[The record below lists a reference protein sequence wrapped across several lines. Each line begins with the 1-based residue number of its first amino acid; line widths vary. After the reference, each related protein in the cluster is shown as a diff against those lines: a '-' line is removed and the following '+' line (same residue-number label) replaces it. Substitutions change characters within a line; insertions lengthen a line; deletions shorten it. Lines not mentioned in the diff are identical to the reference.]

1 VSPKSTGDQTALTAI
16 ERHDTVVIG
25 GGQAGLA
32 ISRYLSDQ
40 KRDHV
45 VLERARVAERW
56 RSERWDSMYFQ
67 FPNWALRLPG
77 FRHGGDD
84 PEGFSHSR
92 DVVRYIEDYAR
103 AIAAPLRT
111 GMAVRSLERDS
122 ERFRIATADATFE
135 SSRVVIATGPFQ
147 RPFVPPFAS
156 ALPAHI
162 HQVTANDYRNP
173 NELPPGAVLIV
184 GSGASGAQIAE
195 ELYQRGRKVFLAVNR
210 HRRVPRRY
218 RGRDCLTWLL
228 EFGAYETKVE
238 DLRGGMTDPT
248 ILVTGVNGG
257 HDIDLRRFARD
268 GVVLIGRMTGVADGA
283 AHFAGDVEPHLAE
296 ADRYCAEF
304 KRRVD
309 DHIRDKGLSA
319 PEDDSAAAAGSTP
332 VHAPQRLDLKAEG
345 ITSVIWCT
353 GYRSDFGWVHLPI
366 FDARG
371 APLQKRGVTPCP
383 GAYFLGLHWMH
394 KFKSAAMFGI
404 EEDAEYLA
412 RQIAGT
418 R

>member
-1 VSPKSTGDQTALTAI
+1 VTVI

-32 ISRYLSDQ
+32 ISHYLAEQ

-56 RSERWDSMYFQ
+56 RSERWDSMFFQ

-77 FRHGGDD
+77 FRHGGSD

-103 AIAAPLRT
+103 AIAAPVRT
-111 GMAVRSLERDS
+111 GMEVVSLTRDGD
-122 ERFRIATADATFE
+122 RFQIVTADVMFE

-147 RPFVPPFAS
+147 KAWVPPFAS
-156 ALPAHI
+156 ALPSGI

-173 NELPPGAVLIV
+173 EQLPPGAVLVV

-195 ELYQRGRKVFLAVNR
+195 ELYQRGRRVFLAVNR

-228 EFGAYETKVE
+228 EFGAYETRVE
-238 DLRGGMTDPT
+238 DLPGGKTEPT

-257 HDIDLRRFARD
+257 HDMDLRRFARD
-268 GVVLIGRMTGVADGA
+268 GVVLLGRMTGIADGKA
-283 AHFAGDVEPHLAE
+283 SFADDIEPHLAE
-296 ADRYCAEF
+296 ADRYFAAF
-304 KRRVD
+304 RRRVD
-309 DHIRDKGLSA
+309 DHIRSNGLSA
-319 PEDDSAAAAGSTP
+319 PADDSAVATASAP
-332 VHAPQRLDLKAEG
+332 VRSPQQLDIKAEG
-345 ITSVIWCT
+345 ISSVIWCT
-353 GYRSDFGWVHLPI
+353 GYRSDFNWVRLPI
-366 FDARG
+366 FGAGG
-371 APLQKRGVTPCP
+371 APLQRRGVTPCP

-394 KFKSAAMFGI
+394 KFKSGAMFGI

-412 RQIAGT
+412 GQIAAT
-418 R
+418 